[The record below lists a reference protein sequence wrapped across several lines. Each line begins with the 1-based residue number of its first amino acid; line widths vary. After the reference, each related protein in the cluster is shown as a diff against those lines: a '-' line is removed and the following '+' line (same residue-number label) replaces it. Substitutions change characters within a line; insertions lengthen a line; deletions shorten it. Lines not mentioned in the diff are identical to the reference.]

1 MIMVSA
7 RLTRRWHSCADLTN
21 GAIPASLV
29 GSNFAARLAPQRQYL
44 AANGYAATHLDAL
57 FVISARRFGWMRGIR
72 GTTRWSGCH
81 VRGSAR
87 WTGCHIRF
95 ESIGL
100 DH

>member
-21 GAIPASLV
+21 GAILASRV
-29 GSNFAARLAPQRQYL
+29 GSNFAARFAPQWQYL
-44 AANGYAATHLDAL
+44 AANGYAATHL
-57 FVISARRFGWMRGIR
+57 VISARRFGWMRGIR
-72 GTTRWSGCH
+72 GSTRWSRCH